1 MTTITKTA
9 VLAAMPILHEPALP
23 HFWPGQL
30 VVLAGE
36 QPLVCVVLE
45 ATYHGML
52 RLSRAAYPEDHLLV
66 SASEVQHLAVWLTAQ
81 LGLAGEQARRT
92 PEGG

>member
-1 MTTITKTA
+1 MTTITKSA
-9 VLAAMPILHEPALP
+9 VLAAMPNLHEPTLP

-45 ATYHGML
+45 ETYHGML
-52 RLSRAAYPEDHLLV
+52 RLSRAAWPEDHLLV
-66 SASEVQHLAVWLTAQ
+66 SASEVQHLAGWLTAQ
-81 LGLAGEQARRT
+81 LGRAGDRERGT